1 MVGFS
6 RKQPNDLRNQ
16 SIWRQTHCAFSDRP
30 DHAQQP
36 NRLPRAAL
44 YIYLRAP
51 VSEGFPRGIRASRD
65 RDGEDGSPRP
75 RGLTELARKGGCNVY
90 LQLHSGLGLLSFT
103 QLPMVFLDTPNNS
116 ARSFTC
122 MPRASYF
129 AMISLLVMVMWY
141 SFLYILRK

>member
-1 MVGFS
+1 MSGPKWFS
-6 RKQPNDLRNQ
+6 GPVFDRKRY
-16 SIWRQTHCAFSDRP
+16 CAFPNRP
-30 DHAQQP
+30 DYAQQP
-36 NRLPRAAL
+36 NRLPRAAR
-44 YIYLRAP
+44 IYLSYTPRT
-51 VSEGFPRGIRASRD
+51 PRGFRGASVHR
-65 RDGEDGSPRP
+65 GIGMGDGSPRP